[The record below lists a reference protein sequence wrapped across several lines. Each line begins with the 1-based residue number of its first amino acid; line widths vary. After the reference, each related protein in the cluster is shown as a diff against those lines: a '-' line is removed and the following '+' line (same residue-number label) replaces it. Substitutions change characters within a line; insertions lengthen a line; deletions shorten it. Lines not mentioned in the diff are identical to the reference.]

1 MNVSQLKCD
10 AKGPHLSAG
19 DGELLLTL
27 LALSSL
33 IIFQP
38 GVALTGAIN
47 IQGLKQSIDRMG
59 APIFTFQNYLQSL
72 VDFLEVFH
80 LELGPLNKDEGNT

>member
-1 MNVSQLKCD
+1 MNISQLKCD

-33 IIFQP
+33 IIFKP

-47 IQGLKQSIDRMG
+47 IQDMTSEGLKQSINRTG
-59 APIFTFQNYLQSL
+59 APFFTFQNYLQSL

-80 LELGPLNKDEGNT
+80 LELGPFK